1 MKLNGIIKR
10 ELMHL
15 RPESLSPLA
24 GSSGRLSV
32 HWSFCL
38 MLILL
43 LLSLP
48 LFFLAKVARAGG
60 PVDADSGKVLVLRGA
75 RILTSA
81 NQNYEHGTIVIKGGK
96 ISEIGVNLQIP
107 AGAEVIDV
115 TGCLITP
122 GLIDAHSHL
131 GLGPSGGVTED
142 NEMSDPVTPQLR
154 IIDSIHPEGVAPDKN
169 QFLQAV
175 AEGVTTAVVRPGS
188 GNVIGGQSAVLKLRG
203 GTVDNMCILFPADMK
218 MALGRKAAYA
228 QKGQMP
234 MTKMGTA
241 YLVRQVMLEA
251 ADYRAALDRYEN
263 EKKKNPA
270 TATAPPPRD
279 LKKEAML
286 LVLEQKI
293 PVHIHVDQADDIMTA
308 VRLAKE
314 FGFSK
319 LSLAH
324 AEESHKVADELA
336 REKVAVVVGPRMIVY
351 DDDNRAVNLADYLHR
366 HGVEICIMTDADVVQ
381 QPFLRSQAAIA
392 VKYGLEPEE
401 ALRAIT
407 VNPARLMGL
416 EKRIGTLEPGKDA
429 DLVVWSGDLFDVRQE
444 ALRVFIDGV
453 EIYRSP
459 RVDGGVKK

>member
-1 MKLNGIIKR
+1 MSYNNTPLKDIKR
-10 ELMHL
+10 KLARTGSKATL
-15 RPESLSPLA
+15 SKACDRCPGSRISSSSLP
-24 GSSGRLSV
+24 
-32 HWSFCL
+32 C
-38 MLILL
+38 LILL
-43 LLSLP
+43 SLL
-48 LFFLAKVARAGG
+48 LFLVGGALASTPNDKII
-60 PVDADSGKVLVLRGA
+60 VLKGA

-81 NQNYEHGTIVIKGGK
+81 EQNYDRGTIVIRGSK
-96 ISEIGVNLQIP
+96 ISEIGENPRIP

-169 QFLQAV
+169 QFLQAL

-188 GNVIGGQSAVLKLRG
+188 SNVIGGQSAVLKLRG

-218 MALGRKAAYA
+218 MALGRKMAYA

-241 YLVRQVMLEA
+241 YLVRQAMLEA
-251 ADYRAALDRYEN
+251 ADYRAALENYEK

-270 TATAPPPRD
+270 TATRPARD
-279 LKKEAML
+279 LKKEAMM
-286 LVLEQKI
+286 LVIDRKI

-314 FGFSK
+314 FDFSK

-324 AEESHKVADELA
+324 AEESYKVADELA
-336 REKVAVVVGPRMIVY
+336 REKVTVVVGPRMIVY
-351 DDDNRAVNLADYLHR
+351 DDDNRPVNLADYLHR
-366 HGVEICIMTDADVVQ
+366 HGVDICIMTDADVVQ

-392 VKYGLEPEE
+392 VKYGLKPEE

-407 VNPARLMGL
+407 INPARLMGL
-416 EKRIGTLEPGKDA
+416 EKTIGSLEPGKDA

-453 EIYRSP
+453 EIFNSP
-459 RVDGGVKK
+459 RVVGSHN